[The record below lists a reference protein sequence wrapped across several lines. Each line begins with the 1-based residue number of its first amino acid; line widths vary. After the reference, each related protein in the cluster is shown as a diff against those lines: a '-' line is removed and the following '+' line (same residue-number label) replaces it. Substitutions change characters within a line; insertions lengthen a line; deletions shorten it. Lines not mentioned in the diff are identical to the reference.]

1 MRSTKTLELLAPAK
15 NLECGIA
22 AIRHGAD
29 AVYIGAPKFGAREAA
44 GNSIEE
50 IEKLATEARL
60 FGVKT
65 YVALNT
71 ILYDNELAEAERII
85 RQLYEAGADALIIQ
99 DFGILEMDLPPI
111 ALHAS
116 TQANNFTVDKI
127 KFLEAVGF
135 KRAVLAREL
144 SLRQIEEISTQTSIE
159 LEAFVHGSLCVSLS
173 GQCFMSHIMGGRSAN
188 RGACAQPCRKK
199 YTLTDATGKTVI
211 RDKHLL
217 SLKDLNRS
225 QSIGELVAAGVRSFK
240 IEGRLKEM
248 DYVKNI
254 TAFYRQ
260 ELDRFLEG
268 EPEFA
273 PSSYGTTRF
282 FFTPD
287 PAKTFHRGATEYF
300 IHGRQDSVAG
310 IDSPKSTGE
319 EIGEVIRINRDSFQ
333 VSRCILPGN
342 NDGLTF
348 VNRKGESDGLKVNRV
363 ENGSIFPDRMNNI
376 FVGARIYRNWD
387 HSFQMALG
395 KKTSERKIP
404 IDIKLEST
412 VDGFTVGTALMVAQ
426 NAFDGNFDV
435 NRDGATTRVTPTM
448 NSIVMDKVPAKDP
461 TKSRENILRQLSKS
475 GDTPFL
481 IRDINTDGNEQYFFT
496 SQQLNELRRGL
507 LEQLEA
513 KMSVK
518 KHIHP
523 SKIDLSIGEMQK
535 QKKGM
540 PNTTISYPSDS
551 FHFENNISN
560 RRAMQFYRRH
570 GLELPETAVEKRA
583 ATGRLQVM
591 ITKHCIQHE
600 LGFCKRFEG
609 TFPDEFSLPFSLN
622 DGSSVFELEFDC
634 MICMMRVFKEV

>member
-1 MRSTKTLELLAPAK
+1 MQSTKILELLAPAK

-22 AIRHGAD
+22 AIHHGAD

-71 ILYDNELAEAERII
+71 ILYDNELVEAERII
-85 RQLYEAGADALIIQ
+85 RQVYEAGADALIIQ

-144 SLRQIEEISTQTSIE
+144 SLLQIEEISAQTTIE

-173 GQCFMSHIMGGRSAN
+173 GQCFMSHAMGGRSAN

-199 YTLTDATGKTVI
+199 YTLSDATGKTII

-225 QSIGELVAAGVRSFK
+225 QTIAELVAAGVHSFK
-240 IEGRLKEM
+240 IEGRLKDI

-254 TAFYRQ
+254 TAFYRL

-268 EPEFA
+268 KPEFA
-273 PSSYGTTRF
+273 PSSSGTTRI

-287 PAKTFHRGATEYF
+287 PAKTFHKGATEYF
-300 IHGRQDSVAG
+300 IYGRQDSVAG

-319 EIGEVIRINRDSFQ
+319 EIGEVVRVNRDSFQ
-333 VSRCILPGN
+333 LSGCIMPGN

-395 KKTSERKIP
+395 KKTSGRKIP

-412 VDGFTVGTALMVAQ
+412 LDGFTVGTSLMVAR

-435 NRDGATTRVTPTM
+435 NQDGATTRVTPTM
-448 NSIVMDKVPAKDP
+448 NSVVMDKVPANDP

-475 GDTPFL
+475 GDTPFMV
-481 IRDINTDGNEQYFFT
+481 RDIDTGGNEQYFFT
-496 SQQLNELRRGL
+496 SQQLNALRRGL
-507 LEQLEA
+507 LDQLAAKLSAKKPAQPA
-513 KMSVK
+513 KMEPSVK
-518 KHIHP
+518 QENRNQ
-523 SKIDLSIGEMQK
+523 DL
-535 QKKGM
+535 
-540 PNTTISYPSDS
+540 TIPYPIDS
-551 FHFENNISN
+551 FHSENNISN
-560 RRAMQFYRRH
+560 RLALQFYRRH

-583 ATGRLQVM
+583 VIGRLQVM

-600 LGFCKRFEG
+600 LGFCKRFGG
-609 TFPDEFSLPFSLN
+609 TFPNEFALPFSLK
-622 DGSSVFELEFDC
+622 DGANSFDLEFDC
-634 MICMMRVFKEV
+634 KICMMRIFTEM

>member
-1 MRSTKTLELLAPAK
+1 MNSFRLELLAPAK

-44 GNSIEE
+44 GNSIDE
-50 IEKLATEARL
+50 IGKLATEARL

-71 ILYDNELAEAERII
+71 ILYDNELEEAERII
-85 RQLYEAGADALIIQ
+85 RQVYEAGADALIIQ

-144 SLRQIEEISTQTSIE
+144 SLRQIEEISAQTTIE

-173 GQCFMSHIMGGRSAN
+173 GQCFMSHAMGGRSAN

-199 YTLTDATGKTVI
+199 YTLTDATGKNVS
-211 RDKHLL
+211 RDKYLL
-217 SLKDLNRS
+217 SLKDLNRC

-254 TAFYRQ
+254 TAFYRLA
-260 ELDRFLEG
+260 LDRYLEG
-268 EPEFA
+268 KPEFA
-273 PSSYGTTRF
+273 PSSYGKTSF

-300 IHGRQDSVAG
+300 MHGRQDSVAW

-319 EIGEVIRINRDSFQ
+319 EVGEVTGINRDSIQ
-333 VSRCILPGN
+333 VSGTKLPGN

-348 VNRKGESDGLKVNRV
+348 VNRFGESTGLKVNRA
-363 ENGSIFPDRMNNI
+363 ENGTIYPDRMNGI

-404 IDIKLEST
+404 VDIKLKST
-412 VDGFTVGTALMVAQ
+412 VDGFSVRAALVAAQ
-426 NAFDGNFDV
+426 NEFDGNFEI
-435 NRDGATTRVTPTM
+435 NQDGATTRVTPTL
-448 NSIVMDKVPAKDP
+448 NSIVMDKVAANDP
-461 TKSRENILRQLSKS
+461 TKSNENILRQLSKS

-481 IRDINTDGNEQYFFT
+481 VRDINTGGNEQYFFT

-513 KMSVK
+513 IMTAK
-518 KHIHP
+518 KHLQP
-523 SKIDLSIGEMQK
+523 VKIDLSVGETQK
-535 QKKGM
+535 QKNEKPGLAI
-540 PNTTISYPSDS
+540 PCPADP

-560 RRAMQFYRRH
+560 RLAMQFYRRH
-570 GLELPETAVEKRA
+570 GLELPETAVEKRVV
-583 ATGRLQVM
+583 TGRLQVM

-600 LGFCKRFEG
+600 LGFCRRFGG
-609 TFPDEFSLPFSLN
+609 TFPDEFALPFFLK
-622 DGSSVFELEFDC
+622 DGISVFELEFDC
-634 MICMMRVFKEV
+634 KVCLMRVFKE